1 MTDATELP
9 RKLMLL
15 IAAVQGI
22 ALLFLY
28 DAMESGTWPSA
39 SPLWNFPLWLV
50 AVAVPVLLLLS
61 LERGK
66 AQRAARLIGLF
77 ALILIAL
84 GIYTGWQATPYDAFP
99 VYNLSWIFALSL
111 GLACFKALMYLQQR
125 VAEKPMAYEVLFTYS
140 WRNALTI
147 ALSLILTFV
156 FWLILM
162 LWAQLFRA
170 IEVDFFYDLFREDW
184 FLFPVLSVA
193 HGVGVIIFR
202 NLTRVIDS
210 ITRLF
215 EGLIKILLPLAVV
228 VAVVFLGALPVVG
241 LDALWSTGRGTS
253 LLLWLLAVILF
264 FTNAVYQDGRGE
276 RPYPLVVH
284 RIVYAALLT
293 TPIISALSF
302 YGLYLRLDEYGW
314 TVIRG
319 WAFITWLV
327 LTLFVVGYAV
337 GIVRKRDDWTTD
349 LARVNT
355 GMGLV
360 VLFLMIIVNSPVL
373 DLRKLSLNS
382 QLSRMASGQVA
393 LADFDFWY
401 ARQSLA
407 RPGHLFMEQQIAEL
421 GDSDPD
427 LVDKIQNPVPAYRPQ
442 TLQSTESLWANMQ
455 YRPERFDV
463 PEAVRKKIDRYGAGY
478 PPQVKTVLIRADLDN
493 DGVDEYLHLI
503 ANENYFHNGQLF
515 YSANGGW
522 QNLSI
527 SGFPNSGDVSD
538 SIANADIEIVRH
550 RFGKV
555 RLGNLLLR
563 PLEEE

>member
-1 MTDATELP
+1 MTEAPELP

-39 SPLWNFPLWLV
+39 SPLWNFPMWLV
-50 AVAVPVLLLLS
+50 GVAIPVLLLLS

-66 AQRAARLIGLF
+66 EIRAARLIGLF
-77 ALILIAL
+77 AIILIAL
-84 GIYTGWQATPYDAFP
+84 GIYTGWQATPYDEFP
-99 VYNLSWIFALSL
+99 VYDLAWIFTFSS

-125 VAEKPMAYEVLFTYS
+125 VAGKPMAYEVLFTYS

-147 ALSLILTFV
+147 ALSVVLTFV

-228 VAVVFLGALPVVG
+228 VAVVFIGALPVVG
-241 LDALWSTGRGTS
+241 LDALWSTGRGTA

-276 RPYPLVVH
+276 RPYPLIMH
-284 RIVYAALLT
+284 RIVYVALLT
-293 TPIISALSF
+293 TPILSALSF

-327 LTLFVVGYAV
+327 LTLFVIGYSV
-337 GIVRKRDDWTTD
+337 GIMRKRDDWTTD
-349 LARVNT
+349 LAKVNT

-382 QLSRMASGQVA
+382 QLGRIASGQVA

-407 RPGHLFMEQQIAEL
+407 RPGYLFMEQQIAEL

-427 LVDKIQNPVPAYRPQ
+427 LVEKIRNPVRTYRGQALQ
-442 TLQSTESLWANMQ
+442 TTENLWANMQ

-463 PEAVRKKIDRYGAGY
+463 PAGVREKIDRYGAGY
-478 PPQVKTVLIRADLDN
+478 PPEVKTVLIRTDLDG
-493 DGVDEYLHLI
+493 DGVDEYLHLM
-503 ANENYFHNGQLF
+503 ANENYFQNGQLY
-515 YSANGGW
+515 YSANGQW
-522 QNLSI
+522 QNLTI
-527 SGFPNSGDVSD
+527 SVFPNSGNVSD
-538 SIANADIEIVRH
+538 SILNADIEVVQQ
-550 RFGKV
+550 RFGNV
-555 RLGNLLLR
+555 RLGNFLLR

>member
-1 MTDATELP
+1 MTDAPELP

-39 SPLWNFPLWLV
+39 SPLWNFPMWLI
-50 AVAVPVLLLLS
+50 AIAVPVLLLLS
-61 LERGK
+61 LEEGK
-66 AQRAARLIGLF
+66 ELRAARLIGVF
-77 ALILIAL
+77 AVILIAL
-84 GIYTGWQATPYDAFP
+84 GVYTGWQATPYDEFP
-99 VYNLSWIFALSL
+99 VYNLTWVFALSL
-111 GLACFKALMYLQQR
+111 GLGCFKALMYLQQR
-125 VAEKPMAYEVLFTYS
+125 VAEKPMSYEVLFTYS

-147 ALSLILTFV
+147 ALSLVLTFV

-215 EGLIKILLPLAVV
+215 EGLIKILLPLAVI

-276 RPYPLVVH
+276 RPYPVIMH
-284 RIVYAALLT
+284 RIVYVALLT
-293 TPIISALSF
+293 MPLLSILSF
-302 YGLYLRLDEYGW
+302 YGLYLRLEEYGW

-327 LTLFVVGYAV
+327 LTLFVVGYSV

-349 LARVNT
+349 LAKVNT

-360 VLFLMIIVNSPVL
+360 VLFLMMVVNSPVL

-382 QLSRMASGQVA
+382 QVGRVESGRLE

-407 RPGHLFMEQQIAEL
+407 RPGYLFVERKIAEL

-427 LVDKIQNPVPAYRPQ
+427 LVDKMNNPVPSYRAQALQ
-442 TLQSTESLWANMQ
+442 TTENLWANMR
-455 YRPERFDV
+455 YRPERFEV
-463 PEAVRKKIDRYGAGY
+463 PESVREKIDSYGASY
-478 PPQVKTVLIRADLDN
+478 PPQVETVLIRADLDN
-493 DGVDEYLHLI
+493 DGVDEYLHLL
-503 ANENYFHNGQLF
+503 ANENYFQNGQL
-515 YSANGGW
+515 YYTADDQWKNITI
-522 QNLSI
+522 SI
-527 SGFPNSGDVSD
+527 FPNSGNVSD
-538 SIANADIEIVRH
+538 TLANADVEIVRQ
-550 RFGKV
+550 RFGNV
-555 RLGNLLLR
+555 RLGNFLLR

>member
-1 MTDATELP
+1 
-9 RKLMLL
+9 MLL

-28 DAMESGTWPSA
+28 DATESGTWPSA
-39 SPLWNFPLWLV
+39 SPLWNFPLWLI
-50 AVAVPVLLLLS
+50 AVAVPALLLLS

-66 AQRAARLIGLF
+66 EIRAAKFIGAF
-77 ALILIAL
+77 AAILISL
-84 GIYTGWQATPYDAFP
+84 GVYIGWQATPYDEFP
-99 VYNLSWIFALSL
+99 VSELAFVYALSI

-125 VAEKPMAYEVLFTYS
+125 VARKPMTYEVLFTFS

-170 IEVDFFYDLFREDW
+170 IEVDFFYDLFQEDW

-193 HGVGVIIFR
+193 HGIGVIIFR

-215 EGLIKILLPLAVV
+215 EGLIKILLPLAVI
-228 VAVVFLGALPVVG
+228 VAVVFLGALPFVG
-241 LDALWSTGRGTS
+241 LDALWSTGRGTA

-264 FTNAVYQDGRGE
+264 FTNAVYQDGRGD
-276 RPYPLVVH
+276 RPYPLFIH
-284 RIVYAALLT
+284 RIIFVALLT
-293 TPIISALSF
+293 TPVISVLSF

-319 WAFITWLV
+319 WAFITWLI
-327 LTLFVVGYAV
+327 LTLFVVGYV
-337 GIVRKRDDWTTD
+337 TGIVRKRDDWTTD
-349 LARVNT
+349 LAKVNT

-360 VLFLMIIVNSPVL
+360 VLFLMLLVNSPVL
-373 DLRKLSLNS
+373 DLRKISLNS
-382 QLSRMASGQVA
+382 QVERVESGKVEVG
-393 LADFDFWY
+393 DFDFWY

-407 RPGHLFMEQQIAEL
+407 RPGYLFMEAKKAEI

-427 LVDKIQNPVPAYRPQ
+427 LLAKIESPVAKHRARSVQ
-442 TLQSTESLWANMQ
+442 ATEDLWANMT

-463 PEAVRKKIDRYGAGY
+463 PDSLRTRITDYGAGY
-478 PPQVKTVLIRADLDN
+478 SEQYQTVLVRIDLDD
-493 DGVDEYLHLI
+493 DGVDEYLYLL
-503 ANENYFHNGQLF
+503 AYENYFQAGQLY
-515 YSANGGW
+515 YSANDRW
-522 QNLSI
+522 KNI
-527 SGFPNSGDVSD
+527 TVSGFPTTGNVRDAIV
-538 SIANADIEIVRH
+538 NEDIEIVRQ
-550 RFGKV
+550 RFGNV
-555 RLGNLLLR
+555 RLGDLLLR

>member
-1 MTDATELP
+1 
-9 RKLMLL
+9 MLL

-28 DAMESGTWPSA
+28 NAMESGTWPSA
-39 SPLWNFPLWLV
+39 SPLWNFPLWLI
-50 AVAVPVLLLLS
+50 AVAIPALLLLS
-61 LERGK
+61 LEQGK
-66 AQRAARLIGLF
+66 EIHAARLIG
-77 ALILIAL
+77 ALSAILIGL
-84 GIYTGWQATPYDAFP
+84 GVYTGWQASPYDEFP
-99 VYNLSWIFALSL
+99 VYNLTWVFAFSM

-125 VAEKPMAYEVLFTYS
+125 IAGKPMTYEVLFTYS

-228 VAVVFLGALPVVG
+228 VAVVFLGALPFVG

-253 LLLWLLAVILF
+253 LLLWLLAVVLF
-264 FTNAVYQDGRGE
+264 FTNAVYQDGRGD
-276 RPYPLVVH
+276 RPYPLAIH
-284 RIVYAALLT
+284 RIIFVALLT
-293 TPIISALSF
+293 TPVISALSF

-319 WAFITWLV
+319 WAFITWLI
-327 LTLFVVGYAV
+327 LTLFVIGYV
-337 GIVRKRDDWTTD
+337 TGIVRKRDEWTTD
-349 LARVNT
+349 LAQVNT

-360 VLFLMIIVNSPVL
+360 VLFLMLLVNSPVL
-373 DLRKLSLNS
+373 DLRKISLNS
-382 QLSRMASGQVA
+382 QVQRVESGKVVID
-393 LADFDFWY
+393 DFDFWY

-407 RPGHLFMEQQIAEL
+407 RPGFLFMEAKKAEI
-421 GDSDPD
+421 GDSDPELLAKIESPAPTHRARSAKRRKTCGRIWRIDQND
-427 LVDKIQNPVPAYRPQ
+427 LTCR
-442 TLQSTESLWANMQ
+442 S
-455 YRPERFDV
+455 
-463 PEAVRKKIDRYGAGY
+463 RYA
-478 PPQVKTVLIRADLDN
+478 
-493 DGVDEYLHLI
+493 
-503 ANENYFHNGQLF
+503 
-515 YSANGGW
+515 
-522 QNLSI
+522 
-527 SGFPNSGDVSD
+527 
-538 SIANADIEIVRH
+538 
-550 RFGKV
+550 
-555 RLGNLLLR
+555 
-563 PLEEE
+563 

>member
-1 MTDATELP
+1 MTEAPELP

-39 SPLWNFPLWLV
+39 SPLWNFPLWLI

-61 LERGK
+61 LEQGREI
-66 AQRAARLIGLF
+66 RAAQFIGAF
-77 ALILIAL
+77 TAILIAL
-84 GIYTGWQATPYDAFP
+84 GVYTGRQASPYDEFP
-99 VYNLSWIFALSL
+99 VYNLTWVFVFSM

-125 VAEKPMAYEVLFTYS
+125 VAGKPMTYEVLFTFS

-193 HGVGVIIFR
+193 HGIGVIIFR

-215 EGLIKILLPLAVV
+215 EGLMKILLPLAVI
-228 VAVVFLGALPVVG
+228 VAVVFLGALPFVG

-264 FTNAVYQDGRGE
+264 FTNAVYQDGRGD
-276 RPYPLVVH
+276 RPYPLIIH
-284 RIVYAALLT
+284 RIIFVALLT
-293 TPIISALSF
+293 TPVISALSF

-327 LTLFVVGYAV
+327 LTLFVIGYVA

-349 LARVNT
+349 LAKVNT

-360 VLFLMIIVNSPVL
+360 VLFLMLVVNSPVL
-373 DLRKLSLNS
+373 DLRKRSLNS
-382 QLSRMASGQVA
+382 QLNRVESGQVE
-393 LADFDFWY
+393 LEDFDFWY

-407 RPGHLFMEQQIAEL
+407 RPGYLFMEAKKAEI

-427 LVDKIQNPVPAYRPQ
+427 LLARIESPERTDRAQNVQA
-442 TLQSTESLWANMQ
+442 TEDLWANMT
-455 YRPERFDV
+455 YRPEPFDV
-463 PEAVRKKIDRYGAGY
+463 PDSLRTKIGSYGAGY
-478 PPQVKTVLIRADLDN
+478 PVQYQTVLVRIDLDE
-493 DGVDEYLHLI
+493 DGVDDYLYLL
-503 ANENYFHNGQLF
+503 AYENYFQAGQLY
-515 YSANGGW
+515 YSVNDQWKNIAV
-522 QNLSI
+522 
-527 SGFPNSGDVSD
+527 SGVPTTGNVRDAIV
-538 SIANADIEIVRH
+538 NADIEIVRQ
-550 RFGKV
+550 RFGNI
-555 RLGNLLLR
+555 RLGDLLLR
-563 PLEEE
+563 PLEDE

>member
-66 AQRAARLIGLF
+66 AQRAASLIGLF

-276 RPYPLVVH
+276 RPYPLVIH

-319 WAFITWLV
+319 WAFITWLI

-463 PEAVRKKIDRYGAGY
+463 PEAVREKIDRYGAGF

-493 DGVDEYLHLI
+493 DGVDEYLHLM